1 MESEENKIEVDE
13 LDLGFFFNS
22 CKSSNMLGVYRLGKK
37 SNEIKKMICFG
48 WWTSGSPFKFIYL
61 LWLSYD

>member
-37 SNEIKKMICFG
+37 SNEIKKMIVLGDEQVVAHSNLF
-48 WWTSGSPFKFIYL
+48 TY
-61 LWLSYD
+61 YE